1 MLKILIAIVVGAAVG
16 VAGFIPTFKLAG
28 HARKMMVT
36 NNVGSLGLLL
46 LSFLL
51 SFIVMLIA
59 IAICAKLAKDVILPF
74 VLALVLGLIV
84 TAMTYGIKENKKR
97 Q

>member
-1 MLKILIAIVVGAAVG
+1 MVKILIAIVVGAAVG
-16 VAGFIPTFKLAG
+16 IAGFIPTFKLAG

-36 NNVGSLGLLL
+36 KNVGSLGLLL

-59 IAICAKLAKDVILPF
+59 IAICANFAKDVILPF
-74 VLALVLGLIV
+74 VLALVLGLII
-84 TAMTYGIKENKKR
+84 TAIVYGVRLARK
-97 Q
+97 

>member
-1 MLKILIAIVVGAAVG
+1 MSIFIAIIVGALIG

-36 NNVGSLGLLL
+36 NNIGSLGLLL
-46 LSFLL
+46 LSFVL

-59 IAICAKLAKDVILPF
+59 IALCNHFAKDVLLPF
-74 VLALVLGLIV
+74 VLALVLGLII
-84 TAMTYGIKENKKR
+84 TAIVYGIRSNRK
-97 Q
+97 

>member
-1 MLKILIAIVVGAAVG
+1 MVKILIAIVVGAAVG
-16 VAGFIPTFKLAG
+16 IAGFIPTFKLAG

-59 IAICAKLAKDVILPF
+59 IAICANFAKDVILPF
-74 VLALVLGLIV
+74 VLALVLGLII
-84 TAMTYGIKENKKR
+84 TAIVYGVRLARK
-97 Q
+97 